1 MAAKVSEALHEL
13 IKYLTKSEKRYFK
26 LFSARHVV
34 GTENN
39 YVILFDYIELQVE
52 YDEDAIFKHFKGQAF
67 LNKFSITKKRLYDQ
81 IINSLDSFHA
91 SASIDAQVYK
101 LLHSADILYNKSLYD
116 QSRRQLRS
124 AEKLALKYEIYNLLS
139 EINLKYKRLAENN
152 GVVDHEEVERILQ
165 TDRLAHSQNWTYNTF
180 WNIKSKL
187 FALLHSKGISRT
199 QEDLNEFKSIIT
211 DLEIA
216 KEKSEPTA
224 ASNYLYNHIHAA
236 YHFAIGSFETCYIHL
251 HRNISLFEQ
260 NKSSIQ
266 EHPNQYFSML
276 TNAIYIANKLKKN
289 GDSNVLVKKLKDFNT
304 DIENSNNQDLKIKLF
319 ASSSS
324 IELTILSMK
333 GDLDTAFKVIP
344 EIEKGLIDFESKL
357 TNNRRAFLHF
367 KIASIYFIAGDMH
380 EALKK
385 INHILNDRF
394 LDKQE
399 DILSFAQIINLLI
412 HFEMENDQLL
422 TYTIRNTQRFLKN
435 KNRLYAF
442 EEMFLKF
449 LNKANL
455 ADNKVNQNEIIEDL
469 YVQISNLKDD
479 DLQKVAFEY
488 FDFASWAE
496 SKVHKKPMQ
505 KLIQNQYELMQAGN

>member
-1 MAAKVSEALHEL
+1 MAAKVSESLHEL

-26 LFSARHVV
+26 LFSTRHVV
-34 GTENN
+34 GEENN
-39 YVILFDYIELQVE
+39 YVILFDYIESQLD
-52 YDEDAIFKHFKGQAF
+52 YDEDAIFEHFKGQAF

-81 IINSLDSFHA
+81 IINALDSFHA
-91 SASIDAQVYK
+91 SSSIDAQIYK
-101 LLHSADILYNKSLYD
+101 LLHSADILYNKSLYE
-116 QSRRQLRS
+116 QSKRQLRS
-124 AEKLALKYEIYNLLS
+124 AEKLALKHELYNLLA

-152 GVVDHEEVERILQ
+152 GVVEEEEIDRIFQ
-165 TDRLAHSQNWTYNTF
+165 TDMLTQSQNRTYNTF
-180 WNIKSKL
+180 WNLKSKL

-199 QEDLNEFKSIIT
+199 QNDLNEFKAILA
-211 DLEIA
+211 DLELA
-216 KEKSEPTA
+216 HENAESTA

-236 YHFAIGSFETCYIHL
+236 YHFAIGSFEICYDHL
-251 HRNISLFEQ
+251 QKNINSFEI
-260 NKSSIQ
+260 NKNSIQ

-276 TNAIYIANKLKKN
+276 TNAIYIANKLKKIT
-289 GDSNVLVKKLKDFNT
+289 DAEALLKKLKDFNLE
-304 DIENSNNQDLKIKLF
+304 IENSNNLDLKIKLF

-333 GDLDTAFKVIP
+333 GDLQTAFKVIP
-344 EIEKGLIDFESKL
+344 EIEKGLLEYESKL
-357 TNNRRAFLHF
+357 TSNRRAFLHF
-367 KIASIYFIAGDMH
+367 KIASIYFISGDLH

-385 INHILNDRF
+385 INVILNDKL

-435 KNRLYAF
+435 KNRLYTF
-442 EEMFLKF
+442 EAMFLKF

-455 ADNKVNQNEIIEDL
+455 AENKINQEEIIEDL
-469 YVQISNLKDD
+469 YTEISKLKNDE
-479 DLQKVAFEY
+479 LQKVAFEY

-496 SKVHKKPMQ
+496 SKIHKKSLQ
-505 KLIQNQYELMQAGN
+505 ILIQNQYELMQVED

>member
-1 MAAKVSEALHEL
+1 MAAKVSESLHEL

-34 GTENN
+34 GEENN
-39 YVILFDYIELQVE
+39 YVILFDFVDSQTE
-52 YDEDAIFKHFKGQAF
+52 YDEEAIFKHFKGQAF

-81 IINSLDSFHA
+81 IINSLDSFH
-91 SASIDAQVYK
+91 SNASIAAQIYK
-101 LLHSADILYNKSLYD
+101 LLHSADILYNKSLYE
-116 QSRRQLRS
+116 QSRKQLRS
-124 AEKLALKYEIYNLLS
+124 AEKLAVKHEMYNLLS
-139 EINLKYKRLAENN
+139 EISLKYKRLAENN
-152 GVVDHEEVERILQ
+152 GVVDALEIDKIMQ
-165 TDRLAHSQNWTYNTF
+165 TDLIAQSQNFTYNIF
-180 WNIKSKL
+180 WNLKSKL

-199 QEDLNEFKSIIT
+199 QADLKEFEAIISE
-211 DLEIA
+211 LEIA
-216 KEKSEPTA
+216 KAKSEPTA
-224 ASNYLYNHIHAA
+224 ASNYLYNHIYAA
-236 YHFAIGSFETCYIHL
+236 YYFAIGSFESCYNHL
-251 HRNISLFEQ
+251 KENINLFEELK
-260 NKSSIQ
+260 NRIQ
-266 EHPNQYFSML
+266 EHPNQYFSIL
-276 TNAIYIANKLKKN
+276 TNAIYIANKLKKTA
-289 GDSNVLVKKLKDFNT
+289 DSEALLLKLKEFNQE
-304 DIENSNNQDLKIKLF
+304 IENSNNQDLKIKLF

-333 GDLDTAFKVIP
+333 GDLDKAFEVIP
-344 EIEKGLIDFESKL
+344 EIEKGLVDFESKL
-357 TNNRRAFLHF
+357 TSNRRAFLCF
-367 KIASIYFIAGDMH
+367 KIACIHFINGDMH

-385 INHILNDRF
+385 INQILNDRD

-455 ADNKVNQNEIIEDL
+455 ADNEVNQNEIIEDL
-469 YVQISNLKDD
+469 YFEISRLKDD
-479 DLQKVAFEY
+479 DFQKVAFEY

-496 SKVHKKPMQ
+496 SKVHKKSLQ
-505 KLIQNQYELMQAGN
+505 KLIQHQYELMQTDN

>member
-39 YVILFDYIELQVE
+39 YVILFDFIDSQVE
-52 YDEDAIFKHFKGQAF
+52 YDENSIFEHFKGQAF

-91 SASIDAQVYK
+91 STSISAQVYK

-124 AEKLALKYEIYNLLS
+124 AEKLALKHEMYNLLS

-152 GVVDHEEVERILQ
+152 GVVEEEERERILQ
-165 TDRLAHSQNWTYNTF
+165 TDILAQSQNWTYNTF

-187 FALLHSKGISRT
+187 FALLHSKGVSRT
-199 QEDLNEFKSIIT
+199 QADLDEFKTILT

-216 KEKSEPTA
+216 KEKSEATA
-224 ASNYLYNHIHAA
+224 ASDYLYNHIHAA
-236 YHFAIGSFETCYIHL
+236 YHFAIGSFQTCYSHL
-251 HRNISLFEQ
+251 NQNISLFEQ

-266 EHPNQYFSML
+266 EHPNQYFSIL

-289 GDSNVLVKKLKDFNT
+289 GDSDVLLKKLKDFNT

-333 GDLDTAFKVIP
+333 GDLKTAFKVIP
-344 EIEKGLIDFESKL
+344 QIEKGLIDYETKL
-357 TNNRRAFLHF
+357 TSNRRAFLYF
-367 KIASIYFIAGDMH
+367 KIASIYFISGDMH

-385 INHILNDRF
+385 INQILNDRF

-422 TYTIRNTQRFLKN
+422 SYTIRNTQRFLKN

-449 LNKANL
+449 LNKANS
-455 ADNKVNQNEIIEDL
+455 AESKVNQNEIIEDL
-469 YVQISNLKDD
+469 YLQISNLKDN

-488 FDFASWAE
+488 FDFAAWAE
-496 SKVHKKPMQ
+496 SKVHKKSLQ
-505 KLIQNQYELMQAGN
+505 NLIQNQYEMMQAEN

>member
-1 MAAKVSEALHEL
+1 MAAKVSESLHEL

-26 LFSARHVV
+26 LFSSRHVV

-39 YVILFDYIELQVE
+39 YVILFDYIDLQVE
-52 YDEDAIFKHFKGQAF
+52 YDEEAIFTYFKGQAF

-81 IINSLDSFHA
+81 IIIALDSFHA
-91 SASIDAQVYK
+91 SSSIDAQLYK
-101 LLHSADILYNKSLYD
+101 LLHSADILYNKSLYE
-116 QSRRQLRS
+116 QSRKQLRS
-124 AEKLALKYEIYNLLS
+124 AEKLALKHEKYNLLS

-152 GVVDHEEVERILQ
+152 GVVDDEEIFKILQ
-165 TDRLAHSQNWTYNTF
+165 TDMLAQAQNRTYNSF
-180 WNIKSKL
+180 WNLKSKL

-199 QEDLNEFKSIIT
+199 QENLDEFKAILA

-216 KEKSEPTA
+216 QENAEPTA

-236 YHFAIGSFETCYIHL
+236 YHFAIGSFETCYEHL
-251 HRNISLFEQ
+251 QKNIKLFEI
-260 NKSSIQ
+260 NKQSIQ
-266 EHPNQYFSML
+266 EHPNQYFSIL
-276 TNAIYIANKLKKN
+276 SNAIYIANKLKKIT
-289 GDSNVLVKKLKDFNT
+289 DAESLLKKLKDFNI
-304 DIENSNNQDLKIKLF
+304 DIENSNNLDLKIKLF

-333 GDLDTAFKVIP
+333 GDLQTAFKVIP
-344 EIEKGLIDFESKL
+344 DIEKKLLEYESKL
-357 TNNRRAFLHF
+357 TSNRRAFLHF
-367 KIASIYFIAGDMH
+367 KIASIYFISGDLH

-385 INHILNDRF
+385 INVILNDKQ

-422 TYTIRNTQRFLKN
+422 TYTIRNTQRFLKS

-442 EEMFLKF
+442 EEMFLKY

-455 ADNKVNQNEIIEDL
+455 AENKVNQDEIIENL
-469 YVQISNLKDD
+469 YFEISKLKNDE
-479 DLQKVAFEY
+479 LQKVAFEY

-496 SKVHKKPMQ
+496 SKIHKKSLHN
-505 KLIQNQYELMQAGN
+505 LILKQYELMHSDY

>member
-1 MAAKVSEALHEL
+1 MAAKVSESLHEL

-34 GTENN
+34 GEENN
-39 YVILFDYIELQVE
+39 YVILFDYIEQQDL
-52 YDEDAIFKHFKGQAF
+52 YDEDALFNHFKGEAF

-91 SASIDAQVYK
+91 SASVDAQIYK

-124 AEKLALKYEIYNLLS
+124 AEKLAIKHEMYNLLS
-139 EINLKYKRLAENN
+139 EISLKYKRLAENN
-152 GVVDHEEVERILQ
+152 GVVNEEEVERILQ
-165 TDRLAHSQNWTYNTF
+165 TDLLAHSQNWTYNTF
-180 WNIKSKL
+180 WNLKSKL

-199 QEDLNEFKSIIT
+199 QADLVEFKSII
-211 DLEIA
+211 DELEIV

-236 YHFAIGSFETCYIHL
+236 YHFAIGSFEKCYQHL
-251 HRNISLFEQ
+251 HQNISLFEHT
-260 NKSSIQ
+260 KHSIQ
-266 EHPNQYFSML
+266 EHPNQYFSIL
-276 TNAIYIANKLKKN
+276 TNAIYIANKLKRNK
-289 GDSNVLVKKLKDFNT
+289 DSDVLLKKLKEFNSE
-304 DIENSNNQDLKIKLF
+304 IENSNNQDLKIKLF

-333 GDLDTAFKVIP
+333 GDMETAFKVIP
-344 EIEKGLIDFESKL
+344 EIEKGLEQFESKL
-357 TNNRRAFLHF
+357 TSNRRAFLHF
-367 KIASIYFIAGDMH
+367 KIASIYFISGDMH

-385 INHILNDRF
+385 INQILNDRF

-449 LNKANL
+449 LNKANS
-455 ADNKVNQNEIIEDL
+455 AESKVNQSEIIEDL
-469 YVQISNLKDD
+469 FLEISRLKDD
-479 DLQKVAFEY
+479 NLQKVAFEY

-496 SKVHKKPMQ
+496 SKVHKKSLQ
-505 KLIQNQYELMQAGN
+505 KLIQNQYELMHAEN

>member
-1 MAAKVSEALHEL
+1 MAAKVSESLHEL

-39 YVILFDYIELQVE
+39 YVTLFDFIELQDK
-52 YDEDAIFKHFKGQAF
+52 YDEALIFEHFKGHAF
-67 LNKFSITKKRLYDQ
+67 LNNFSITKKRLYDQ
-81 IINSLDSFHA
+81 IINALDTFHA
-91 SASIDAQVYK
+91 STSIDAQVYK

-124 AEKLALKYEIYNLLS
+124 AEKLALKHEMYNLLS

-152 GVVDHEEVERILQ
+152 GVVDEEEAERILQ
-165 TDRLAHSQNWTYNTF
+165 TDLLAQSQNWTYNTF
-180 WNIKSKL
+180 WNLKSKL

-199 QEDLNEFKSIIT
+199 QEDLIEFKSIID

-216 KEKSEPTA
+216 KKKSTPTA
-224 ASNYLYNHIHAA
+224 AADYLYNHIQAA
-236 YHFAIGSFETCYIHL
+236 YHFAIGSFLKCYQYL
-251 HRNISLFEQ
+251 HRNIALFE
-260 NKSSIQ
+260 NTKHSIQ
-266 EHPNQYFSML
+266 EHPNQYFSIL

-289 GDSNVLVKKLKDFNT
+289 VDSEILLKKLKDFNT
-304 DIENSNNQDLKIKLF
+304 HIENSNNHDLKIKLF

-333 GDLDTAFKVIP
+333 GDMDTAFKVIP
-344 EIEKGLIDFESKL
+344 SIEKGILDYEMKL
-357 TNNRRAFLHF
+357 TSNRRAFLYF
-367 KIASIYFIAGDMH
+367 KIATIYFIAGNMH

-385 INHILNDRF
+385 VNQILNDRF

-399 DILSFAQIINLLI
+399 DILSFAQIMNLLI
-412 HFEMENDQLL
+412 HFEMENEQLL
-422 TYTIRNTQRFLKN
+422 SYTIRNTQRFLKN

-449 LNKANL
+449 LNKANS
-455 ADNKVNQNEIIEDL
+455 AENKVNQSEIIEDL
-469 YVQISNLKDD
+469 YFEISRLKDD

-496 SKVHKKPMQ
+496 SKVHKKSLQ
-505 KLIQNQYELMQAGN
+505 KLIQNQYEHMHAGN